1 MLDRVASC
9 TDAFEPS
16 APIRSQGQS
25 ALSSRAIERSV
36 TVKKPEE
43 NIMEQAI
50 RSTPGNRIGGPG
62 SLAGKRALVI
72 GASSGIG
79 LATAEALAVDGAN
92 VLMCARGKE
101 RLEQAARQVL
111 ARLPEAKGRVATRVV
126 DGLDGAQVKTAVE
139 EAGGASGLDIAVS
152 VPGGGNFSPVLAYDD
167 DDFSQTIDANVRPIF
182 LMIKYAGR
190 AMVRKGGGSIVAV
203 SSTAAIMSSPFL
215 AAYCAAKAACDQ
227 LVKVAADELGR
238 HGVRI
243 NAVRPGLTRTGATDG
258 MFETK
263 PMLESFLA
271 QQPLRHEGEPGDI
284 ARAIRFLAGPESIWI
299 TGEALTVD
307 GGHTIRKF
315 PWLEEVAK
323 GVVGEQV
330 FAAAMR
336 GEG

>member
-1 MLDRVASC
+1 MVNPNQNKL
-9 TDAFEPS
+9 
-16 APIRSQGQS
+16 
-25 ALSSRAIERSV
+25 
-36 TVKKPEE
+36 
-43 NIMEQAI
+43 
-50 RSTPGNRIGGPG
+50 GNRIGGPG
-62 SLAGKRALVI
+62 SLAGKRAIVI

-79 LATAEALAVDGAN
+79 LATAEALAVDGAH

-101 RLEQAARQVL
+101 RLEAAAKQLVT
-111 ARLPEAKGRVATRVV
+111 ALPDAKRRVATRVV
-126 DGLDGAQVKTAVE
+126 DGLVGKEVEAAVV
-139 EAGGASGLDIAVS
+139 EAGGTTGLDIAIS
-152 VPGGGNFSPVLAYDD
+152 VPGGSNFSPVLAYDD
-167 DDFSQTIDANVRPIF
+167 DDFSATIDANVRPIF
-182 LMIKYAGR
+182 LLIKYAGR

-203 SSTAAIMSSPFL
+203 SSTAAVMSSPFL

-258 MFETK
+258 MFGAR
-263 PMLESFLA
+263 PLIESFLA
-271 QQPLRHEGEPGDI
+271 EQPIRHEGEPGDI
-284 ARAIRFLAGPESIWI
+284 ARAIRSLAGDESSWT

-330 FAAAMR
+330 FDAAMR
-336 GEG
+336 GE